1 MNTFRFLCLLPPC
14 VCSLGFIRYLTVM
27 GNRCFVNTQ
36 PEESRVPA
44 TPVPY
49 FSNPDVDHLGLATG
63 TSAENNARALRE
75 NMVR

>member
-1 MNTFRFLCLLPPC
+1 
-14 VCSLGFIRYLTVM
+14 M

-49 FSNPDVDHLGLATG
+49 FSNPDVLFLGLPTG
-63 TSAENNARALRE
+63 TDDENNARVLRE
-75 NMVR
+75 NMVRYWQRV